1 MVKFYNEEAKKNW
14 EVVEE
19 KNNDE
24 YGKMIIEYA
33 ESCMN
38 LLEKRMDEG
47 EKLEDIWQ
55 NTLFEVEGAKNQSSY
70 SASLAHNLIA
80 SCWVHGEEFAR
91 RATKIYEHYSNPD
104 WQKFF
109 CERRPTTDATLD
121 IYGEGE

>member
-1 MVKFYNEEAKKNW
+1 MKFYDEEARKKW
-14 EVVEE
+14 ESTKKINE
-19 KNNDE
+19 DE
-24 YGKMIIEYA
+24 YGKIIIEYA

-38 LLEKRMDEG
+38 LLEQRMSEG
-47 EKLEDIWQ
+47 VGLEDIWQ

>member
-14 EVVEE
+14 EVAEE

-70 SASLAHNLIA
+70 SASIAHNLIA

-91 RATKIYEHYSNPD
+91 LATKIYEHYSNPG

-109 CERRPTTDATLD
+109 YERRKGKWND
-121 IYGEGE
+121 